1 MTTTL
6 LCRRWT
12 GDSLT
17 LLSDRFGLLH
27 SDSASNLV
35 RKAKSRIDKSKDYR
49 QAVDEI
55 EYNLGWKPKTSLTP
69 SEAPAPSEA
78 PVRKAAIRCP
88 SGIQR
93 SNFLVVECYC

>member
-1 MTTTL
+1 MTATL

-27 SDSASNLV
+27 PDSASNLV
-35 RKAKSRIDKSKDYR
+35 RKAKSSIEKSKDYR

-55 EYNLGWKPKTSLTP
+55 EYNLGWKTEKQ
-69 SEAPAPSEA
+69 A
-78 PVRKAAIRCP
+78 CP
-88 SGIQR
+88 
-93 SNFLVVECYC
+93 EWH